1 MHKSIQQIMRESLY
15 GSPTLPQSAQSTFSP
30 APFTAATKP
39 DTSHNFEI
47 GTAEFGFSLT
57 DEEFNN
63 LMKTVEPL
71 LNKLGISYWS
81 VNKTDKVLNISVNN
95 DNMDKSREL
104 LTKFGFSFRDKTF
117 GGEPRTPDMNSTPK
131 LTAYGREAG
140 ANSSF
145 GGGGLLNGYP
155 VDRLAG
161 E

>member
-1 MHKSIQQIMRESLY
+1 MNTNIQQIMRESLY

-30 APFTAATKP
+30 SPFRSGSQADP
-39 DTSHNFEI
+39 NYNFQI

-57 DEEFNN
+57 DEELNN
-63 LMKTVEPL
+63 AMKQIEPL
-71 LNKLGISYWS
+71 LNSLGVQYWS
-81 VNKTDKVLNISVNN
+81 VNQTDKVLNISVNN
-95 DNMDKSREL
+95 ENIDKAKDL
-104 LTKFGFSFRDKTF
+104 LNKYGFIFNNKTF

-140 ANSSF
+140 QNSAF

-155 VDRLAG
+155 IDRLAG

>member
-1 MHKSIQQIMRESLY
+1 MNKMVQQIMRESLY
-15 GSPTLPQSAQSTFSP
+15 GSPTLPQSAASTFSP
-30 APFTAATKP
+30 TPFTAASKP
-39 DTSHNFEI
+39 DETHNFEI
-47 GTAEFGFSLT
+47 GTAEFGFNYT
-57 DEEFNN
+57 DDELNS
-63 LMKTVEPL
+63 MM
-71 LNKLGISYWS
+71 NKLEPMLNDIGAKYWS
-81 VNKTDKVLNISVNN
+81 VNQTDKVLNVSVNN
-95 DNMDKSREL
+95 ENLEKVKTL
-104 LTKFGFSFRDKTF
+104 LSQFAFSFNNKTF

>member
-1 MHKSIQQIMRESLY
+1 MNNTIQQIMRESLY

-30 APFTAATKP
+30 APFTSSTKP
-39 DTSHNFEI
+39 DPTQNFQI
-47 GTAEFGFSLT
+47 GTAEFGFACT
-57 DEEFNN
+57 DDELNTVMKKIEPFLNN
-63 LMKTVEPL
+63 I
-71 LNKLGISYWS
+71 GITYWS
-81 VNKTDKVLNISVNN
+81 VNQTDKIINVSVNN
-95 DNMDKSREL
+95 DNLDKAKDL
-104 LTKFGFSFRDKTF
+104 LSKYGFDYKDKTF
-117 GGEPRTPDMNSTPK
+117 GGEARTPDMSTTPK

>member
-1 MHKSIQQIMRESLY
+1 MHKNIQKIMRESLY

-30 APFTAATKP
+30 TPFGNGKP
-39 DTSHNFEI
+39 NPASNFEI
-47 GTAEFGFSLT
+47 GTAEFGYSFT
-57 DEEFNN
+57 DEEFTNM
-63 LMKTVEPL
+63 MKQVEPVL
-71 LNKLGISYWS
+71 QDIGITYWS

-95 DNMDKSREL
+95 TNIEKAKNVL
-104 LTKFGFSFRDKTF
+104 KNYGFSFNNTTF
-117 GGEPRTPDMNSTPK
+117 GGEPRTPDMNSAPS